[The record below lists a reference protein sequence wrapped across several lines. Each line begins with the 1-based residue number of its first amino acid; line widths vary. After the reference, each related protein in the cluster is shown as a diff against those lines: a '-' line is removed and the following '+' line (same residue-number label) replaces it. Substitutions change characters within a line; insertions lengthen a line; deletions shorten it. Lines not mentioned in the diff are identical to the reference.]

1 MKTKLIVAAILS
13 LCVSHGVLAEDACIV
28 IGYHE
33 PNSQIYD
40 GPTFCTN
47 VTIKNIDVRGP
58 LQVNH
63 CHMIGL
69 TMVSGPI
76 TAANTR
82 FDNIQINSHFSS
94 MTATLKN
101 QSIDNGDLVFQGSSG
116 YYSVDKTS
124 KIVGSIVNGSPL
136 PSVKK

>member
-1 MKTKLIVAAILS
+1 MKTKLIAASVLS
-13 LCVSHGVLAEDACIV
+13 LCVSHAVLADDSCIV

-47 VTIKNIDVRGP
+47 VTIKNIIVRGP
-58 LQVNH
+58 LQVKN
-63 CHMIGL
+63 CKMIGL
-69 TMVSGPI
+69 TTVSGPI
-76 TAANTR
+76 DATNTH

-101 QSIDNGDLVFQGSSG
+101 QSIDAGNLVFKGSSG
-116 YYSVDKTS
+116 YYSIDATS
-124 KIVGSIVNGSPL
+124 KIVGRVVNGSQI

>member
-1 MKTKLIVAAILS
+1 MKTKLIAAGILS
-13 LCVSHGVLAEDACIV
+13 LCVSHVVLADDACIV

-63 CHMIGL
+63 CKMIGL
-69 TMVSGPI
+69 TTVSGPI
-76 TAANTR
+76 DASNTQ

-101 QSIDNGDLVFQGSSG
+101 QSTDNGNLVFQGSSG

-124 KIVGSIVNGSPL
+124 KIVGHVVNGNPVS
-136 PSVKK
+136 SVKK